1 MISGGDH
8 LQWPPY
14 GEIGT
19 RRPKIE
25 KEMGMEQDYDFDKAM
40 WEWVL
45 EQGPPQDDDVVW
57 LKLCGYDVGL
67 DTALSVV
74 HRIDFGPDNIEANEE
89 LRQQTMERLAQL

>member
-1 MISGGDH
+1 MISGGDV
-8 LQWPPY
+8 LEWP
-14 GEIGT
+14 
-19 RRPKIE
+19 IE
-25 KEMGMEQDYDFDKAM
+25 LKGDIEMESEHEYEEWMWEQD
-40 WEWVL
+40 L
-45 EQGPPQDDDVVW
+45 GQGPPQDDDIVW